1 MLNVCFFSIF
11 CSIFFLY
18 DLLVTKIVFS
28 LPSREINE
36 RIKSMFCFRVDGLPF
51 FFLFLFIISWN
62 VKFLFCCMVC
72 QPGRSE
78 FRVVWPNVMR
88 ILSTPTDGH
97 LSNLTLPPVT
107 QLLYPSLGGRRNE
120 REQGG
125 RGSTVAEAWL
135 PPIVRQII
143 QFSLSISLINCCLL

>member
-1 MLNVCFFSIF
+1 MLNVCFFPYFAQILF
-11 CSIFFLY
+11 CMTCWSPKLFSRFL
-18 DLLVTKIVFS
+18 LERLTSVSNRCFVFV
-28 LPSREINE
+28 LT
-36 RIKSMFCFRVDGLPF
+36 VYPF